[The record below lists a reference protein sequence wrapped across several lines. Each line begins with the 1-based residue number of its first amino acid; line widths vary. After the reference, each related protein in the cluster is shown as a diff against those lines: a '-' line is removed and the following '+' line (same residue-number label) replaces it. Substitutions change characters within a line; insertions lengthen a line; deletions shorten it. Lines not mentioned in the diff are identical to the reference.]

1 MEIEVKKYRGEVISQ
16 EGENEKSSS
25 SEEKHKKIQ
34 SLEMELREL
43 NKLLAAEK

>member
-1 MEIEVKKYRGEVISQ
+1 MHKGMET
-16 EGENEKSSS
+16 EKRNQSKEIFS
-25 SEEKHKKIQ
+25 KNARRRKTQ